1 MDLLETN
8 FCVQS
13 FEQGCYQDQAIET
26 KMTKTIFGET
36 KTQTRHVKTEI
47 ETKTYAVSGQ
57 DLYIRDP
64 RPIEFTPAIS

>member
-26 KMTKTIFGET
+26 KMTKTIFVET
-36 KTQTRHVKTEI
+36 KT
-47 ETKTYAVSGQ
+47 
-57 DLYIRDP
+57 
-64 RPIEFTPAIS
+64 